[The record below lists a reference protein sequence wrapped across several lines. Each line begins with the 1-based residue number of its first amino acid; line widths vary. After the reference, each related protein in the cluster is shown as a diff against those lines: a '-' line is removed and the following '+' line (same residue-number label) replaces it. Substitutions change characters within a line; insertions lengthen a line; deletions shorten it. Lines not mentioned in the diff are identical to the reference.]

1 MSADSGAIVF
11 LLVVAAG
18 LGGWFLA
25 RWTRAGSRH
34 LPSKFA
40 SAEYFKGLNF
50 LLNEEPDKAIEVFI
64 RMAEVDSDTVE
75 THFALGSL
83 FRRRGEA
90 DRAIRIHQNLI
101 ARPNLSRQH
110 RAEALFELAQDYL
123 RAGLMDRAETILLE
137 LLDAPSYTE
146 QVLHSL
152 VTLYEMQ
159 RDWEQAIA
167 MRKRLESLTTEPEN
181 RIIAQYYC
189 ELAQSALLAQDVPL
203 AQKFLK
209 RAQSQ
214 DGDCVRAHLM
224 LAQIAENASDW
235 KESRHNFEQVLEH
248 EIRYAPEAL
257 PALARITRRL
267 DGHGEFTAMLQKLRE
282 REPKSARY
290 IGLAAVLDD
299 SLDDEVSRECV
310 VEYLR
315 TEPTLRGLYQM
326 HAALAQRHG
335 GQAMSDME
343 PLRVAVRD
351 LMKNGPRYRCEECGF
366 RSRTLYWQ
374 CPSCK
379 TWDST
384 MPFHEVL
391 LSGPGQSVHP
401 KVMG

>member
-1 MSADSGAIVF
+1 MNASTGAIAFALIV
-11 LLVVAAG
+11 LAG

-25 RWTRAGSRH
+25 RWRGRQRN
-34 LPSKFA
+34 LPPKFA
-40 SAEYFKGLNF
+40 SAEYFKGLNY

-110 RAEALFELAQDYL
+110 RAEALYELAQDYL
-123 RAGLMDRAETILLE
+123 RAGLMDRAESILLE

-167 MRKRLESLTTEPEN
+167 MRRRLESLTTDPEW

-189 ELAQSALLAQDVPL
+189 ELAQSALLAQDL
-203 AQKFLK
+203 AAAHKHLK
-209 RAQSQ
+209 KAQSQ
-214 DGDCVRAHLM
+214 DKDCVRAHLM
-224 LAQIAENASDW
+224 LAQMAENASDW
-235 KESRHNFEQVLEH
+235 QTSRSQYQSVLEH
-248 EIRYAPEAL
+248 EFRYATEVL
-257 PALARITRRL
+257 PALSRIVRKVAGDAAFEAL
-267 DGHGEFTAMLQKLRE
+267 LLKLKDAS
-282 REPKSARY
+282 PQAVRY
-290 IGLAAVLDD
+290 IGLAAVMDD
-299 SLDDEVSRECV
+299 SLDDPLSRECV
-310 VEYLR
+310 AEYLR
-315 TEPTLRGLYQM
+315 TEPTLQGLYQM
-326 HAALAQRHG
+326 HAALAKRHG
-335 GQAMSDME
+335 EQAAADIE
-343 PLRVAVRD
+343 PLRVAVRN
-351 LMKNGPRYRCEECGF
+351 LMKSGPRYRCEECGF

-374 CPSCK
+374 CPTCK

-384 MPFHEVL
+384 VPFHEVL
-391 LSGPGQSVHP
+391 LSGPGQNVHP
-401 KVMG
+401 KPPI

>member
-1 MSADSGAIVF
+1 MNVNAGAVAF
-11 LLVVAAG
+11 VLVVGAG
-18 LGGWFLA
+18 FGGWFLA
-25 RWTRAGSRH
+25 RWTRAGQRH
-34 LPSKFA
+34 LPAKFA

-83 FRRRGEA
+83 FRGRGEA

-152 VTLYEMQ
+152 VSLYEMQ

-167 MRKRLESLTTEPEN
+167 MRRRLESLTTESED

-189 ELAQSALLAQDVPL
+189 ELAQSALLSQDL
-203 AQKFLK
+203 AAAHKFLK
-209 RAQSQ
+209 KAQSQ
-214 DGDCVRAHLM
+214 DKDCVRAHLM
-224 LAQIAENASDW
+224 LAQMAENASDW
-235 KESRHNFEQVLEH
+235 TESRDNYQAVLEH
-248 EIRYAPEAL
+248 EIRYATEVL
-257 PALARITRRL
+257 PPLARIVRKTE
-267 DGHGEFTAMLQKLRE
+267 GEPAFEALLQKLKDSA
-282 REPKSARY
+282 PKAVRH
-290 IGLAAVLDD
+290 IGLAAIMDD
-299 SLDDEVSRECV
+299 SLDDPLARECV
-310 VEYLR
+310 TEYLR
-315 TEPTLRGLYQM
+315 TEPTLQGLYQM
-326 HAALAQRHG
+326 HAALAARHG
-335 GQAMSDME
+335 DKAATDIE
-343 PLRVAVRD
+343 PLRVAVRS

-374 CPSCK
+374 CPTCK

-384 MPFHEVL
+384 VPFHEVL
-391 LSGPGQSVHP
+391 LSGPGPGAQP
-401 KVMG
+401 KPAI

>member
-1 MSADSGAIVF
+1 MSANAGAIVF
-11 LLVVAAG
+11 LLLLAVG
-18 LGGWFLA
+18 IGGWLLG
-25 RWTRAGSRH
+25 RWMRAGSRH

-110 RAEALFELAQDYL
+110 RAEALFELAHDYL
-123 RAGLMDRAETILLE
+123 RAGLLDRAETILLE

-152 VTLYEMQ
+152 VSLYEMQ

-167 MRKRLESLTTEPEN
+167 MRKRLESLTTESE
-181 RIIAQYYC
+181 RKIIAQYYC

-214 DGDCVRAHLM
+214 DADCVRAHLM

-235 KESRHNFEQVLEH
+235 EESRRNFEEVLEH
-248 EIRYAPEAL
+248 EVRYAPEVL

-267 DGHGEFTAMLQKLRE
+267 DGHGEFTAMLQKLRSSD
-282 REPKSARY
+282 PKATRY
-290 IGLAAVLDD
+290 LGLAAVLDD
-299 SLDDEVSRECV
+299 SLDDPVSRECV

-315 TEPTLRGLYQM
+315 SEPTLRGLYQM
-326 HAALAQRHG
+326 HTALAARHG
-335 GQAMSDME
+335 GQAQEDME

-351 LMKNGPRYRCEECGF
+351 LMKSGPRYRCEECGF

>member
-1 MSADSGAIVF
+1 MTADSGAIVF
-11 LLVVAAG
+11 LLVVASG
-18 LGGWFLA
+18 LIGWLLA
-25 RWTRAGSRH
+25 HWNRLGQRN
-34 LPSKFA
+34 LPAKFA

-110 RAEALFELAQDYL
+110 RAEALYELAQDYL

-146 QVLHSL
+146 MVLHSL

-167 MRKRLESLTTEPEN
+167 MRKRLESLTTDPEA

-189 ELAQSALLAQDVPL
+189 ELAQSALLAKDMPL

-214 DGDCVRAHLM
+214 DKDCVRAYLM
-224 LAQIAENASDW
+224 LAQIAEQAGEW
-235 KESRHNFEQVLEH
+235 EESRRDYLQVLEH
-248 EIRYAPEAL
+248 EVRYATEVL
-257 PALARITRRL
+257 PSLARITQHL
-267 DGHGEFTAMLQKLRE
+267 DGHDEFTAMLEQLRATG
-282 REPKSARY
+282 PKAVRY
-290 IGLAAVLDD
+290 IGLAAVMDD
-299 SLDDEVSRECV
+299 SLADPVSRACV
-310 VEYLR
+310 EEYLR
-315 TEPTLRGLYQM
+315 TEPTLKGLYQM
-326 HAALAQRHG
+326 HAALASRHG
-335 GQAMSDME
+335 NPAMKDVE

-351 LMKNGPRYRCEECGF
+351 LMKSGPRYRCEECGF

-374 CPSCK
+374 CPTCK
-379 TWDST
+379 SWDST

-391 LSGPGQSVHP
+391 LSGPGQAVHP
-401 KVMG
+401 KNLA

>member
-1 MSADSGAIVF
+1 MTASAGAIAF
-11 LLVVAAG
+11 SLILISG
-18 LGGWFLA
+18 FGGWFLG
-25 RWTRAGSRH
+25 RWKRSTRN

-40 SAEYFKGLNF
+40 SAEYFKGLNY

-110 RAEALFELAQDYL
+110 RADALYELAQDYL
-123 RAGLMDRAETILLE
+123 RAGLMDRAESILLE

-167 MRKRLESLTTEPEN
+167 MRRRLESLTTDPEW

-189 ELAQSALLAQDVPL
+189 ELAQSALLSQDL
-203 AQKFLK
+203 AAAHKFLK
-209 RAQSQ
+209 KAQSQ
-214 DGDCVRAHLM
+214 DKDCVRAHLM

-235 KESRHNFEQVLEH
+235 EESRRQYRAVLEH
-248 EIRYAPEAL
+248 EIRYATEVL
-257 PALARITRRL
+257 PVLARIVRKQEGEAVFEERLHKLKDTRP
-267 DGHGEFTAMLQKLRE
+267 TA
-282 REPKSARY
+282 ARY
-290 IGLAAVLDD
+290 IGLAAVMDD
-299 SLDDEVSRECV
+299 SLNDPLSRECV
-310 VEYLR
+310 AEYLR
-315 TEPTLRGLYQM
+315 TEPTLQGLYQM
-326 HAALAQRHG
+326 HVALATRHG
-335 GQAMSDME
+335 EAATADIE
-343 PLRVAVRD
+343 PLRVAVRN
-351 LMKNGPRYRCEECGF
+351 LMKAGPRYRCEECGF

-374 CPSCK
+374 CPTCK

-384 MPFHEVL
+384 VPFHEVL

-401 KVMG
+401 KQVM

>member
-1 MSADSGAIVF
+1 MTASAGAIAF
-11 LLVVAAG
+11 SLILISG
-18 LGGWFLA
+18 FGGWFLA
-25 RWTRAGSRH
+25 RWKRSGRN

-40 SAEYFKGLNF
+40 SAEYFKGLNY

-83 FRRRGEA
+83 FRGRGEA

-110 RAEALFELAQDYL
+110 RAEALYELAQDYL
-123 RAGLMDRAETILLE
+123 RAGLMDRAESILLE

-167 MRKRLESLTTEPEN
+167 MRRRLESLTTDPEW

-189 ELAQSALLAQDVPL
+189 ELAQSALLTQDL
-203 AQKFLK
+203 AAAHKFLK
-209 RAQSQ
+209 KAQSQ
-214 DGDCVRAHLM
+214 DKDCVRAHLM
-224 LAQIAENASDW
+224 LAQMAENASDW
-235 KESRHNFEQVLEH
+235 EESRHQYRAVLEH
-248 EIRYAPEAL
+248 EIRYATEVLPPLSRIVRKQEGEAVFEE
-257 PALARITRRL
+257 R
-267 DGHGEFTAMLQKLRE
+267 LQKLKDSS
-282 REPKSARY
+282 PKAAHY
-290 IGLAAVLDD
+290 IGLAAVMDD
-299 SLDDEVSRECV
+299 SLDDPLSRECV
-310 VEYLR
+310 AEYLR
-315 TEPTLRGLYQM
+315 TEPTLQGLYQM
-326 HAALAQRHG
+326 HVALAARHG
-335 GQAMSDME
+335 EAAGADIE
-343 PLRVAVRD
+343 PLRLAVRN
-351 LMKNGPRYRCEECGF
+351 LMKSGPRYRCEECGF

-374 CPSCK
+374 CPTCK

-384 MPFHEVL
+384 VPFHEVL

-401 KVMG
+401 KPVM